1 MLIAS
6 PPVDDDSLDAL
17 LRAFL
22 DEDVGGRDVTT
33 ESTVPRDAVARGR
46 FVAKSD
52 CVVSGLPIARRVLR
66 LLDPNLSWDEDAA
79 PGAPVRAGATIAR
92 VSGKARALLTGER
105 VALNLLQRMCGI
117 ATETRRFV
125 DAVEGTGCRIYD
137 TRKTAPGLRD
147 FDREAVRDGGG
158 VNHRNTLADLVL
170 IKDNHRRLAGG
181 VGRAIAAA
189 RAALPPGGQVEAEVE
204 SEAELREALAAG
216 ADQILIDNQT
226 PETVARWTAIAKAR
240 VPAPWIEASGNMRLD
255 TVRAYALAGADC
267 VSVGTL
273 THSVRAADVSL
284 ELELPDTAEKP

>member
-1 MLIAS
+1 MDL
-6 PPVDDDSLDAL
+6 DHLDAR

-22 DEDVGGRDVTT
+22 DEDIGGRDVTT
-33 ESTVPRDAVARGR
+33 ETTVPEAAVASGR
-46 FVAKSD
+46 FVVKSD
-52 CVVSGLPIARRVLR
+52 CVVSGLPVARRTLA
-66 LLDPNLSWDEDAA
+66 LLDPGVFWEEDAA
-79 PGAPVRAGATIAR
+79 PGAAVRAGATIAR

-105 VALNLLQRMCGI
+105 VALNLLQRMCGV

-170 IKDNHRRLAGG
+170 VKDNHRRLAGG
-181 VGRAIAAA
+181 VGAAIGAA
-189 RAALPPGGQVEAEVE
+189 RAALSRRIPIEAEVE
-204 SEAELREALAAG
+204 SEGELREALVAG

-226 PETVARWTAIAKAR
+226 PETVARWTAIAKER
-240 VPAPWIEASGNMRLD
+240 VPAPWVEASGNMRLD
-255 TVRAYALAGADC
+255 TVRAYALAGPDC
-267 VSVGTL
+267 LSVGAL

-284 ELELPDTAEKP
+284 ELELPGSFAATQKP

>member
-1 MLIAS
+1 M
-6 PPVDDDSLDAL
+6 DSADLDAR
-17 LRAFL
+17 LREFL
-22 DEDVGGRDVTT
+22 EEDLGGRDVTT
-33 ESTVPRDAVARGR
+33 DTTVPATAAAKGR

-52 CVVSGLPIARRVLR
+52 CVVSGLPAARRTLE
-66 LLDPNLSWDEDAA
+66 LLDPGLFWEEDAA
-79 PGAPVRAGATIAR
+79 PGTSVRAGATIAR
-92 VSGKARALLTGER
+92 VAGRARALLTGER

-125 DAVEGTGCRIYD
+125 HAVEGTGCRIYD
-137 TRKTAPGLRD
+137 TRKTAPGLRA

-189 RAALPPGGQVEAEVE
+189 RAALPPGKQIEAEVE

-216 ADQILIDNQT
+216 ADQILIDNQS
-226 PETVARWTAIAKAR
+226 PETVARWTAIAKERA
-240 VPAPWIEASGNMRLD
+240 PAPWVEASGNMRLD
-255 TVRAYALAGADC
+255 IVRAYALAGPDC
-267 VSVGTL
+267 VSVGSL

-284 ELELPDTAEKP
+284 ELELPEKP